1 MYSVIDSFKASF
13 ALIVMSIVFGVLF
26 RITTNTD
33 AILTARVKGSDLVTA
48 TEPVLDSHKEES
60 NDDSLTTEF
69 GFEIDPAV
77 IAMFFLFCLAW

>member
-33 AILTARVKGSDLVTA
+33 AILTARVKM
-48 TEPVLDSHKEES
+48 
-60 NDDSLTTEF
+60 
-69 GFEIDPAV
+69 EI
-77 IAMFFLFCLAW
+77 